1 LSSPPQG
8 TLQPAFFELRSIIAS
23 HLLDSQVELILSFP
37 QESLEGPL
45 GFVFVLQKEYPSEA
59 CIVINNCDRTY
70 FRRC

>member
-1 LSSPPQG
+1 LIPPPQG
-8 TLQPAFFELRSIIAS
+8 TLQPTFFELQSIIAL
-23 HLLDSQVELILSFP
+23 HLLDSQVELILSFA

-59 CIVINNCDRTY
+59 CIVINNYNRTY